1 VNNIKKSIKYII
13 ALGVA
18 GLLLWLV
25 FRKIDLGEMV
35 ARLKDINYFFVALSM
50 LLMLIAHFVRGY
62 RWSLMLAPVGYKIS
76 NLRTFNAILVGYF
89 ANLFLPRMGEI
100 TRCGVL
106 KRTDN
111 VQFSTSFGT
120 VISERIIDVFTL
132 FSLILL
138 NFFLEYDLL
147 KTFFINLFESKFSA
161 ITENLY
167 AIYIIVGVGFGFL
180 IILFLLLRAYK
191 EKLKKFPLYLKI
203 RNLLK
208 ELGQGMMSIRKIE
221 NKVGFWLSTIVMWV
235 LYFLLSFVIIYSM
248 KETSNLPLVAG
259 FTILVT
265 GSIGMATPVQGG
277 IGAVHVLI
285 SSVLVLYGIVLE
297 DGLLFATVLHSSQM
311 IGTIFFG
318 GISLIVTV
326 LLQKK
331 RIEGELPASKT

>member
-1 VNNIKKSIKYII
+1 MI

-25 FRKIDLGEMV
+25 FRQIDVKQMLT
-35 ARLKDINYFFVALSM
+35 RLKDINYFFVGLSM
-50 LLMLIAHFVRGY
+50 LLMIVAHLVRGY

-76 NLRTFNAILVGYF
+76 IFRTFNAILVGYV

-100 TRCGVL
+100 TRCGIL
-106 KRTDN
+106 KRTDD

-120 VISERIIDVFTL
+120 VIAERIIDVFTL
-132 FSLILL
+132 LSLIML
-138 NFFLEYDLL
+138 NFLLEYDLL
-147 KTFFINLFESKFSA
+147 KTFFTDLFKSKFTLITQNLF
-161 ITENLY
+161 
-167 AIYIIVGVGFGFL
+167 AIYIIAGVGFVVL

-191 EKLKKFPLYLKI
+191 EKLKNIPLYLKI

-208 ELGQGMMSIRKIE
+208 ELVHGIMSIRKIE
-221 NKVGFWLSTIVMWV
+221 NKLGFWLSTILMWV
-235 LYFLLSFVIIYSM
+235 LYFLLSFVIIFSM
-248 KETSNLPLVAG
+248 KETAGLPIVAG

-326 LLQKK
+326 LLQRK
-331 RIEGELPASKT
+331 RTRGEVPASNT